1 MGKHAMLSP
10 SSADRWMQCPGSVAM
25 ASLVPYV
32 DDTNEYSAEGTAA
45 HFLASEAMTQA
56 VAPDTLIGN
65 TISVTKDGA
74 AWGEHPDALYA
85 FEVDEDMARY
95 VTRYINDVKA
105 HTNGADIL
113 VEQAIPIGHL
123 TGEPDAVGTA
133 DAIVLNGVELQV
145 HDLKYGM
152 KYVSAQDNRQLK
164 LYALGALDE
173 YSCVADIE
181 TVRLFI
187 HQPRVTDK
195 PGEFSLTVAEL
206 NEFRHEVE
214 EAALYAM
221 TVLNDVPREQWAEH
235 LVPGDVQC
243 RHCPAK
249 PECPALQRA
258 VENAV
263 QADFENLDEVE
274 QAVHDVALLTPE
286 QLAQKMAAT
295 DLVEQWIKAVRAR
308 VEANL
313 LSRETVPGY
322 KLVTGRQG
330 PRKWVDASSAEAE
343 LKRMRLKR
351 EEMYTFKVKSPA
363 QIEKQ
368 MAEKYP
374 RRWEKLQQLVTQ
386 SPGKPHVTTEDDPRP
401 VLELASADDFTDLN
415 KE

>member
-1 MGKHAMLSP
+1 MPHARLSP
-10 SSADRWMQCPGSVAM
+10 SSADRWMQCPGSAAM
-25 ASLVPYV
+25 ESLVPYV

-45 HFLASEAMTQA
+45 HFLASEALTQA
-56 VAPDTLIGN
+56 AAPDTLIGA
-65 TISVTKDGA
+65 TISVIPDGA
-74 AWGEHPDALYA
+74 VWGEHTDARYA
-85 FEVDEDMARY
+85 FEVDEDMARH
-95 VTRYINDVKA
+95 VTRYINGVKGRA
-105 HTNGADIL
+105 NGADIL

-123 TGEPDAVGTA
+123 TGESGAVGTA
-133 DAIVLNGVELQV
+133 DAVVIQGAELQV

-187 HQPRVTDK
+187 HQPRVTDA

-206 NEFRHEVE
+206 NAFRHEVE

-221 TVLNDVPREQWAEH
+221 TVLNDVPREQWTDH
-235 LVPGDVQC
+235 LVPGETQC
-243 RHCPAK
+243 QYCRAK

-274 QAVHDVALLTPE
+274 QAVRTVALLTPE

-295 DLVEQWIKAVRAR
+295 DLVEQWIKAVRSR

-313 LSRETVPGY
+313 LSRENVPGY

-330 PRKWVDASSAEAE
+330 PRKWVDTSSAEAE